1 MSHVL
6 DIEHIRN
13 TLDTRRI
20 GWRIEYFPETAST
33 NCEAWRLVESEAR
46 EPGHDGLVVLA
57 EHQTAGRGRLGRTW
71 HSPRGASLLCSI
83 VVTDR
88 DRRFRGD
95 EVMLLCA
102 VAACD
107 AVAKAT
113 SVKPR
118 IKWPNDLIV
127 NQRKLGGILIETKSI
142 TGVGRT
148 FVCGIG
154 INCLQQRGHLAP
166 EISAT
171 ATSLEL
177 ESALPVDRTRVA
189 TKLLKE
195 FDVWLG
201 AVETEGVEV
210 LRGAWL
216 HRCEPMGQHIRL
228 RCRGET
234 YSGTTVDIDPSA
246 ALVIQLDTGHRRAFS
261 AADTTILA
269 PDTH

>member
-6 DIEHIRN
+6 DIARIRA
-13 TLDTRRI
+13 TLDTKRI
-20 GWRIEYFPETAST
+20 GKRIEYLLETTST
-33 NCEAWRLVESEAR
+33 NNEAWRLVAAEVQQLAR
-46 EPGHDGLVVLA
+46 DGLVVLA

-88 DRRFRGD
+88 VCRFAGD

-102 VAACD
+102 VATCD
-107 AVAKAT
+107 AVARAT

-127 NQRKLGGILIETKSI
+127 NQRKLAGILIESKSI
-142 TGVGRT
+142 AGEGRT

-166 EISAT
+166 ELAAT

-177 ESALPVDRTRVA
+177 ESAVPVDRTRVA
-189 TKLLKE
+189 CALLTE
-195 FDVWLG
+195 FDAWLG
-201 AVETEGVEV
+201 AVETDGIEV
-210 LRGAWL
+210 LRRAWL
-216 HRCEPMGQHIRL
+216 HRCEPMGRHIRL

-246 ALVIQLDTGHRRAFS
+246 ALVIQLDSGHRRAFS
-261 AADTTILA
+261 AADTTVLA
-269 PDTH
+269 RDTD